1 MVLDSIARSMPQ
13 QPVVSTARKDP
24 LRAGRFL
31 SGLRYP
37 ALKEHALRHARQAGA
52 DERVLHALS
61 ALPDGI
67 YESPVSLS
75 RACRTTP
82 T

>member
-1 MVLDSIARSMPQ
+1 MPTKPASPALTPFRVQ
-13 QPVVSTARKDP
+13 K
-24 LRAGRFL
+24 FL

-37 ALKEHALRHARQAGA
+37 APKEHALRHARELGA
-52 DERVLHALS
+52 DENVIHALS

-75 RACRTTP
+75 RACP
-82 T
+82 TAPP